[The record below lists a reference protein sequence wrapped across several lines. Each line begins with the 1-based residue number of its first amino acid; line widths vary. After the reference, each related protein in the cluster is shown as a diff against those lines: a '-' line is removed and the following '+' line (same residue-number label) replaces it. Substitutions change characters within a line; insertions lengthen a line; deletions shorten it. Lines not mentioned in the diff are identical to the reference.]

1 MKVVEPMGRED
12 LLHLEMPVG
21 KLLALNSK
29 ERFKVNRKVRVF
41 LEFERL
47 HFFEPPR
54 GLMGIIF
61 PFMRKLFPVKDVIQ
75 YP

>member
-12 LLHLEMPVG
+12 LLHLETPVG

-47 HFFEPPR
+47 HFFEPR
-54 GLMGIIF
+54 EA
-61 PFMRKLFPVKDVIQ
+61 
-75 YP
+75 